1 MPAGG
6 RGERFGG
13 DTPKQLIEVAGKPLL
28 AWALDRLLGAGL
40 DGLTVALPER
50 WLASAPE
57 IFPDHRGLS
66 WVAGGASRQ
75 QSVAAC
81 LASSPDDVDL
91 VLVHDGA
98 RPAVSIRDVVATIAA
113 VGEDDG
119 AVLGRPVAD
128 TLKRLKGSRVTG
140 TVDRRPLFRAE
151 TPQVFRREVLDRAL
165 EISARDRFVGTDE
178 ASIVERLEGV
188 RINATMAT
196 RPNPKLTHRQDLP
209 WLQSLLQENG
219 DSP

>member
-1 MPAGG
+1 M
-6 RGERFGG
+6 
-13 DTPKQLIEVAGKPLL
+13 
-28 AWALDRLLGAGL
+28 
-40 DGLTVALPER
+40 
-50 WLASAPE
+50 
-57 IFPDHRGLS
+57 
-66 WVAGGASRQ
+66 GGASRQ

-128 TLKRLKGSRVTG
+128 TLKRLDGSRVTG

-196 RPNPKLTHRQDLP
+196 GPNPKLTHRQDLR
-209 WLQSLLQENG
+209 WLELLLKEKDG
-219 DSP
+219 I